1 MQILQL
7 PSQTT
12 IPGPVQAQNN
22 FESDA
27 QIASEL
33 SLLRRGG
40 SDVVLGNLL
49 SLPVGGGV
57 LYVEPVY
64 VQATGANG
72 YPLLRKVIVGF
83 GQQVVMRDTVQQA
96 LAAVLGVSSAQP
108 GTSPTPTPTGSA
120 AERLKAAL
128 NDAAKAYA
136 DGESAL
142 KSGDFTA
149 YGASQQRLKAA
160 IERARTAQSELK

>member
-1 MQILQL
+1 
-7 PSQTT
+7 
-12 IPGPVQAQNN
+12 
-22 FESDA
+22 
-27 QIASEL
+27 
-33 SLLRRGG
+33 
-40 SDVVLGNLL
+40 
-49 SLPVGGGV
+49 
-57 LYVEPVY
+57 
-64 VQATGANG
+64 
-72 YPLLRKVIVGF
+72 
-83 GQQVVMRDTVQQA
+83 MRDTVQQA
-96 LAAVLGVSSAQP
+96 LAAVLGVSSAQQ

-149 YGASQQRLKAA
+149 YGAAQQRLKAA